1 MIFISLGEIFSDAIK
16 YPFSDV
22 KAFLIVGVIALLSGI
37 TSIAL
42 SFNVDNTSAVLLLSV
57 IGIIF
62 AVILTGYGVDVIKG
76 GIEHSGAIP
85 EIDLMKNLVTGIKAI
100 IIEIVYFLIPIIIIF
115 ILGMITGAIGASLNH
130 IAAATGIT
138 VVIGIILVIVF
149 AIFETVAIARFA
161 DTGDMGAALSIGE
174 VIEDVKK
181 IGILQIIAFVILA
194 FIIMVVAMVIAGFI
208 GMIPFVGI
216 IIGTLLIGAFVAL
229 FYNRALGLLY
239 SQI

>member
-1 MIFISLGEIFSDAIK
+1 MSLGEIFSDAIK

-76 GIEHSGAIP
+76 GIEHSEAIP

-115 ILGMITGAIGASLNH
+115 VLGMITGAIGASLNH

-194 FIIMVVAMVIAGFI
+194 LIIMIIAMVIAGFI